1 MQFFY
6 IVSWN
11 KTTKWM
17 INNVREFIQ
26 YVQHHILVST
36 STCTATESLVPQF
49 HNKEIW
55 LLATGAGLNE

>member
-1 MQFFY
+1 
-6 IVSWN
+6 
-11 KTTKWM
+11 M